1 MMIMKTIKIKFDN
14 ALMVILVTS
23 LIMFIMI
30 LATYYSDYHHIRS
43 LNIYPSSKQ
52 SIGKNLLIFLNENL
66 IHSFIFNLDQLLTID
81 QFVTALNPYVD
92 YLKKLEQRLKQSSS
106 SSYNDRQII
115 YQEIR
120 QKQSEV
126 ELIKARIY
134 NIIETIPY
142 RSQQESIELNINLQ
156 NCRTFIRICEDFI
169 RQYFTKQK

>member
-1 MMIMKTIKIKFDN
+1 MKTIKIKFDN

-52 SIGKNLLIFLNENL
+52 SI
-66 IHSFIFNLDQLLTID
+66 DQLLTID

>member
-1 MMIMKTIKIKFDN
+1 MLIIMMIMKTIKIKFDN

-52 SIGKNLLIFLNENL
+52 SI
-66 IHSFIFNLDQLLTID
+66 DQLLTID